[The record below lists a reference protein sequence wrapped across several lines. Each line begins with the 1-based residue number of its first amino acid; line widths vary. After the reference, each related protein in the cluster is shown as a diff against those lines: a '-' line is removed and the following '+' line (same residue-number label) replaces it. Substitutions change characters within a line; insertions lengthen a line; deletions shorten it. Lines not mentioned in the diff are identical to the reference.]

1 MTIRDLHLLRPG
13 VAPAKR
19 VQSLWKFGG
28 ISPYQVLRR
37 VLRESMHDNILG
49 RAAELGF
56 YFTLALFPMLIFLT
70 TLLGMLATQGSQL
83 RDFILGH
90 LATVIPPSAF
100 QLVVSTL
107 DEVTRASDGG
117 KLTFGIVATIW
128 SASAGMTAVIS
139 TLNAAYDVEESRP
152 FWKVRGLAVLLTVAI
167 SIFVIAS
174 ATLVLFGG
182 NLAELI
188 GGWFGLGS
196 AFVIAWKVLQ
206 WPLVFVLM
214 TLAFAFVYYFAPD
227 VREQKWYF
235 ITPGSALGL
244 TLWLLASF
252 AFRTYLHYFD
262 NYSATYGSLG
272 AVIILMFWLYVTG
285 LAILIGG
292 EVNSEIEHAAAERG
306 DPNAKAE
313 GEKEPAA

>member
-1 MTIRDLHLLRPG
+1 MATRDLRLMRPDVRTRG
-13 VAPAKR
+13 RLK
-19 VQSLWKFGG
+19 SLWRFGG

-70 TLLGMLATQGSQL
+70 TLLGMWATQGSQL

-107 DEVTRASDGG
+107 DEVTRASDSG
-117 KLTFGIVATIW
+117 KLTFGIVATVW

-139 TLNAAYDVEESRP
+139 TLNAAYDVEEGRP

-167 SIFVIAS
+167 SVFVIAS

-182 NLAELI
+182 NLAELV

-227 VREQKWYF
+227 VRDQKWYF
-235 ITPGSALGL
+235 ITPGSVFGL

-252 AFRTYLHYFD
+252 AFRTYLQYFD

-285 LAILIGG
+285 FAILAGG

-306 DPNAKAE
+306 DPDAKAE

>member
-1 MTIRDLHLLRPG
+1 MATGNLGFVRPR
-13 VAPAKR
+13 VRPAKR
-19 VQSLWKFGG
+19 AGSLWKFGG

-37 VLRESMHDNILG
+37 VVRESLHDNILG

-56 YFTLALFPMLIFLT
+56 YFTLAIFPMLIFLT

-90 LATVIPPSAF
+90 LATIIPPSAF

-107 DEVTRASDGG
+107 DEVSRASGGG
-117 KLTFGIVATIW
+117 KLTFGILATVW
-128 SASAGMTAVIS
+128 SASIGMAAVIS

-152 FWKVRGLAVLLTVAI
+152 YWKVRGLAVVLTVAI
-167 SIFVIAS
+167 SVFIITS

-182 NLAELI
+182 RIAELM
-188 GGWFGLGS
+188 GGWFNLGA
-196 AFVIAWKVLQ
+196 AFVIGWKVLQ

-214 TLAFAFVYYFAPD
+214 TLALAFVYYFAPD

-235 ITPGSALGL
+235 ITPGSVLGL
-244 TLWLLASF
+244 LLWLAASF
-252 AFRTYLHYFD
+252 AFRLYLQYFN

-306 DPNAKAE
+306 DPEAKAE

>member
-1 MTIRDLHLLRPG
+1 MGGRELSLIRPG
-13 VAPAKR
+13 VRSTRRAH
-19 VQSLWKFGG
+19 SLWKFGG

-37 VLRESMHDNILG
+37 VARESLHDNILG

-56 YFTLALFPMLIFLT
+56 YFTLAIFPMLIFLT

-107 DEVTRASDGG
+107 DEVTRASGGG
-117 KLTFGIVATIW
+117 KLTFGILATVW

-139 TLNAAYDVEESRP
+139 TLNAAYDVEESRA

-167 SIFVIAS
+167 SVFIIAS

-182 NLAELI
+182 NLAELV
-188 GGWFGLGS
+188 GGWFGLGA

-214 TLAFAFVYYFAPD
+214 TLAFAFVYFFAPD
-227 VREQKWYF
+227 VRDQKWYF
-235 ITPGSALGL
+235 ITPGSVLGL
-244 TLWLLASF
+244 LLWLAASF
-252 AFRTYLHYFD
+252 GFRFYLQYFD

-306 DPNAKAE
+306 HPDAKAE